1 MQVTK
6 VAALPQENVDRPT
19 FLREVSCKKW
29 VFGFSATLNASNKR
43 ILLRAIRR
51 GSRPNSHF
59 APTDI
64 VGVRHPGVNLGS

>member
-19 FLREVSCKKW
+19 FLREVSCKKM
-29 VFGFSATLNASNKR
+29 GFWFFRNM